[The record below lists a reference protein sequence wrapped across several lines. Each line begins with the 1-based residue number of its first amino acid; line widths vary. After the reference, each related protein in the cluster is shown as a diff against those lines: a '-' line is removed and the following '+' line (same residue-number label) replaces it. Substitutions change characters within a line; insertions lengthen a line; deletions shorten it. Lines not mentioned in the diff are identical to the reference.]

1 MPSPEQLATYEIQLA
16 NALLETV
23 MAKAMRAMEILLDGP
38 DGGNA
43 HVARA
48 VQLILDEHAAPLQ
61 HRLQQIEATIS
72 RHNPAPMDWQTP
84 QSQLQLAE
92 RLTQVTHRYQEHM
105 TSHFPAD
112 LEHTGESV
120 QYTLMI
126 MPMVINHAVSYL
138 NSEIITREPDDLIRT
153 AHIEAIRQIAPEL
166 HGTGV
171 ILNVIH
177 QQRDTNDDRKRRFLR
192 DAQAAL
198 NNAQRILA
206 THAIIIPDTPEADVS
221 KPN

>member
-1 MPSPEQLATYEIQLA
+1 MASPEQLATYEIQLA

-23 MAKAMRAMEILLDGP
+23 MAKAMRTMEILLDGP

-48 VQLILDEHAAPLQ
+48 VRLILDEHAGPLQ
-61 HRLQQIEATIS
+61 HRLQQLEAVIA

-84 QSQLQLAE
+84 QSQLQFAE
-92 RLTQVTHRYQEHM
+92 RLTQVTRRYQDH
-105 TSHFPAD
+105 TSYHFPAD

-120 QYTLMI
+120 QYTLLI

-153 AHIEAIRQIAPEL
+153 AHIEAHTANRP
-166 HGTGV
+166 
-171 ILNVIH
+171 
-177 QQRDTNDDRKRRFLR
+177 
-192 DAQAAL
+192 
-198 NNAQRILA
+198 
-206 THAIIIPDTPEADVS
+206 
-221 KPN
+221 

>member
-1 MPSPEQLATYEIQLA
+1 MAGPQHLATYEIQLA
-16 NALLETV
+16 NALLEAV

-48 VQLILDEHAAPLQ
+48 VQLILDEHAGPLQ
-61 HRLQQIEATIS
+61 HRLQQLEAVIA
-72 RHNPAPMDWQTP
+72 RHNPAKRDWQTP
-84 QSQLQLAE
+84 QSQLRFAE
-92 RLTQVTHRYQEHM
+92 RLTQVTRRYQEHM
-105 TSHFPAD
+105 TSHFPGD

-126 MPMVINHAVSYL
+126 LPIVINHAVSYL
-138 NSEIITREPDDLIRT
+138 NSEIITREPDDPIRT

-166 HGTGV
+166 RGTGV
-171 ILNVIH
+171 ILDVID
-177 QQRDTNDDRKRRFLR
+177 QQGDANDDRKRRFLR
-192 DAQAAL
+192 DAEAAL

-206 THAIIIPDTPEADVS
+206 THGVISHDP
-221 KPN
+221 